1 MNYTTP
7 IQQERV
13 IRRWVL
19 SFIVALALSGL
30 TAFAVETELGW
41 LLDHWPPDPR
51 GSLRIWA
58 QLVYQA
64 LQDSNT
70 RYPFLAY
77 GYDWLAF
84 GHLVIALFFI
94 GVFRDPVQ
102 NKWVLGIG
110 MWACAGVIP
119 LAFIA
124 GAVRGIPI
132 CWRLID
138 CSFGVIGLA
147 PLVICYNKIGRLEK
161 IYQTTGSLSM
171 SE

>member
-1 MNYTTP
+1 
-7 IQQERV
+7 V
-13 IRRWVL
+13 
-19 SFIVALALSGL
+19 
-30 TAFAVETELGW
+30 
-41 LLDHWPPDPR
+41 LDHWPLDPR
-51 GSLRIWA
+51 GSLRIWV

-110 MWACAGVIP
+110 MWACVGVIP

-124 GAVRGIPI
+124 GAVREIPI

-138 CSFGVIGLA
+138 CSFGVIGMV
-147 PLVICYNKIGRLEK
+147 PLVICYKKISRLQK
-161 IYQTTGSLSM
+161 LV
-171 SE
+171 

>member
-1 MNYTTP
+1 MNYTSRP
-7 IQQERV
+7 HQERV
-13 IRRWVL
+13 IRRWV
-19 SFIVALALSGL
+19 SFFIIALVLSGV
-30 TAFAVETELGW
+30 TAFALETELQW
-41 LLDHWPPDPR
+41 LLDHWPLDPR
-51 GSLRIWA
+51 GSLGIWV

-64 LQDSNT
+64 LQDSNN

-94 GVFRDPVQ
+94 GVLRDPVQ

-110 MWACAGVIP
+110 MWACVGVIP
-119 LAFIA
+119 LALIA

-138 CSFGVIGLA
+138 CSFGIVGIV
-147 PLVICYNKIGRLEK
+147 PLLICYSKIRHLENAH
-161 IYQTTGSLSM
+161 
-171 SE
+171 

>member
-1 MNYTTP
+1 MSYSSP
-7 IQQERV
+7 AYQERV
-13 IRRWVL
+13 IRRWVGF
-19 SFIVALALSGL
+19 FIIALVLSGL
-30 TAFAVETELGW
+30 TAFALETELGW
-41 LLDHWPPDPR
+41 LLDHWPLDPR
-51 GSLRIWA
+51 GSLRIWV

-64 LQDSNT
+64 LQDSNI

-94 GVFRDPVQ
+94 GVLRDPVK

-124 GAVRGIPI
+124 GAARGIPI

-138 CSFGVIGLA
+138 CSFGIVGIV
-147 PLVICYNKIGRLEK
+147 PLLICYSKIGRLEK
-161 IYQTTGSLSM
+161 TDQTAGSLSM
-171 SE
+171 LE

>member
-1 MNYTTP
+1 MNYRTNS
-7 IQQERV
+7 QQERV

-19 SFIVALALSGL
+19 FFIIALVLSGL
-30 TAFAVETELGW
+30 TAFALETELEW
-41 LLDHWPPDPR
+41 LLDHWPLAPQ
-51 GSLRIWA
+51 GSLRIWV

-94 GVFRDPVQ
+94 GVLRDPVQ
-102 NKWVLGIG
+102 NKWVLGVG
-110 MWACAGVIP
+110 MWACVGVIP

-124 GAVRGIPI
+124 GAVRGIPV

-138 CSFGVIGLA
+138 CSFGIIGIV
-147 PLVICYNKIGRLEK
+147 PLLICYNKISRLQK
-161 IYQTTGSLSM
+161 VV
-171 SE
+171 